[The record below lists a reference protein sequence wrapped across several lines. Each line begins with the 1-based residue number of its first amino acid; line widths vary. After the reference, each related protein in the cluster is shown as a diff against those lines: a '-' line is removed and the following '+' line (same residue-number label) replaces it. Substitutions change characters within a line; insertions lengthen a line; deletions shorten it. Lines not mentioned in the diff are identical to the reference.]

1 MSVLLAATHTL
12 PCLWM
17 RAQYNP
23 WLKDNAWQRHSNTEN
38 GFMFEKIIPTFK
50 AVNKIQD
57 IIQKLPTFIFQ
68 LT

>member
-23 WLKDNAWQRHSNTEN
+23 WLRDNAWQRHSNTEN
-38 GFMFEKIIPTFK
+38 GFMFEKIIPTFEY
-50 AVNKIQD
+50 VMND
-57 IIQKLPTFIFQ
+57 LPQNVVF
-68 LT
+68 